1 MNSLW
6 KSFNKYQQED
16 ITLLRVSKGPKAE
29 HYKSK

>member
-16 ITLLRVSKGPKAE
+16 KTLLRVSKGPEAE
-29 HYKSK
+29 HYNTK